1 MQSYSE
7 TLRACLA
14 EYLPQAPITLPENAL
29 EDFVTY
35 LTLMSRWQKVF
46 NLTAIKTPEAQVT
59 HHIMDALSIIPYLEG
74 QRFIDVGTGAGVPG
88 IVLAIA
94 KPEYQLTLLD
104 SVGKKIQFLQQV
116 KMSLKLNQVELVNS
130 RVEAYHADPLFD
142 GVITRAFSSI
152 NDMLAGTKH
161 LCKQDGLFYAMKG
174 QLPQD
179 ELAALPTGFEVRA
192 THTLHVPGLDAERH
206 LIVMRGNTSSLPL

>member
-1 MQSYSE
+1 MSSHEE
-7 TLRACLA
+7 TLRTCLA
-14 EYLPQAPITLPENAL
+14 TYLPQAPVTLPPNAL
-29 EDFVTY
+29 ESFVSY
-35 LTLMSRWQKVF
+35 LMLMSRWQQVF

-59 HHIMDALSIIPYLEG
+59 HHIMDALSIIPHLEG
-74 QRFIDVGTGAGVPG
+74 NRFIDVGTGAGVPG

-94 KPEYQLTLLD
+94 KPEYQMTLLD

-130 RVEAYHADPLFD
+130 RVEAYHTNPLFD

-161 LCKQDGLFYAMKG
+161 LCKPDGFFYAMKG
-174 QLPQD
+174 QLPED
-179 ELAALPTGFEVRA
+179 ELAALPKGFEVSA
-192 THTLHVPGLDAERH
+192 LHALAVPGLDATRH
-206 LIVMRGNTSSLPL
+206 LVIVRRDTSSLST

>member
-1 MQSYSE
+1 MKSYTE
-7 TLRACLA
+7 TLRSCLA
-14 EYLPQAPITLPENAL
+14 EYLPQAPVTLPENAL
-29 EDFVTY
+29 DDFVTY
-35 LTLMSRWQKVF
+35 LSLMSRWQQVF

-94 KPEYQLTLLD
+94 KPEYQMTLLD

-116 KMSLKLNQVELVNS
+116 KMSLKLNHVELVNN
-130 RVEAYHADPLFD
+130 RVEAYQANPLFD

-152 NDMLAGTKH
+152 NDMLTGTKH

-174 QLPQD
+174 QLPED
-179 ELAALPTGFEVRA
+179 ELVALPAGFEVKA
-192 THTLHVPGLDAERH
+192 THALQVPGLDAARH
-206 LIVMRGNTSSLPL
+206 LIIVRAHTGEFA